1 MAIGLWAAR
10 IQRTLIIKRGVK
22 RAPSCQEGAPC
33 PSVQSHSW
41 EKRIKAK
48 KKSRKKPEDFGDPV
62 ATTDEFYDGLI
73 VLAAVMMFTAS
84 SMCKDGSVWSPVD
97 PLLEQLGC
105 SRFATLLVIVM
116 ILLRSGDVETN
127 PGPVEGGRCLCLLS
141 SWHE

>member
-22 RAPSCQEGAPC
+22 RAPSCQEGTPC

-48 KKSRKKPEDFGDPV
+48 KKLRKKPEDFGDPF
-62 ATTDEFYDGLI
+62 ATTDDIYDGLI
-73 VLAAVMMFTAS
+73 VLAAVMLFTAS
-84 SMCKDGSVWSPVD
+84 SMCKDGSAWSPVD

-105 SRFATLLVIVM
+105 SGFAALVVIVM
-116 ILLRSGDVETN
+116 ILLRSGNVETN
-127 PGPVEGGRCLCLLS
+127 PGPVQGGRCLCLLS
-141 SWHE
+141 SLHE